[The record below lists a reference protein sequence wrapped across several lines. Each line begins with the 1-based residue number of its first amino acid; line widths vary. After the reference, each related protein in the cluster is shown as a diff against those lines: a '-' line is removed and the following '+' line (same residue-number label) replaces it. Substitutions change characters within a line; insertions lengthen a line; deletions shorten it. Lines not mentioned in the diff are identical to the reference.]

1 MCFEENVFFFSSG
14 SFFFFFFFF
23 NYALAVSAFFFRGL
37 LVFNVLDVAYSNRFQ
52 LLKFKSAEGV
62 YVPIKEA
69 L

>member
-1 MCFEENVFFFSSG
+1 MRFEENVFFFPSET
-14 SFFFFFFFF
+14 FFFFSFG
-23 NYALAVSAFFFRGL
+23 NALLLVRFFRGL
-37 LVFNVLDVAYSNRFQ
+37 LVFNVFDAAYSNRFQ

>member
-1 MCFEENVFFFSSG
+1 MRFEENVFFFSET
-14 SFFFFFFFF
+14 FFFFG
-23 NYALAVSAFFFRGL
+23 NALLLVRFFRRL
-37 LVFNVLDVAYSNRFQ
+37 LVFNVFDAAYSNRFQ

>member
-1 MCFEENVFFFSSG
+1 MRFEENVFFSPPKL
-14 SFFFFFFFF
+14 FFFFGNALLLVRFFK
-23 NYALAVSAFFFRGL
+23 GL
-37 LVFNVLDVAYSNRFQ
+37 LVFNVFDAAYSNRFQ

>member
-1 MCFEENVFFFSSG
+1 MRFEENVFFFPPKLFF
-14 SFFFFFFFF
+14 SFG
-23 NYALAVSAFFFRGL
+23 NALLLVRFFRGL
-37 LVFNVLDVAYSNRFQ
+37 LVFNVFDAAYSNRFQ